1 MRFVQVTCQ
10 DSVFQTTFGAKKSRI
25 GKEFVIGNI
34 ETSSANARPFLLLLF
49 SSYPRQ
55 TDHNE
60 SVMLLMNNV
69 NAGGTALPASYK
81 SLIYI

>member
-1 MRFVQVTCQ
+1 M
-10 DSVFQTTFGAKKSRI
+10 
-25 GKEFVIGNI
+25 EFVIDNI
-34 ETSSANARPFLLLLF
+34 EMSSVNARPFLLLFF

-60 SVMLLMNNV
+60 SVTLLMHNV
-69 NAGGTALPASYK
+69 NADGTALPASYK